1 MSNGC
6 HYDTGLAMSCV
17 FSYKVQYLL
26 WLTQSTAASN
36 CGLEFPPEQLAPWLW
51 RKSDWYKAIHPLLE
65 REQNPWVIRHRRHV
79 TGLSS
84 FWLLVFASEDMH
96 VAPDGI
102 HALLQEHTAVLLFLP
117 LLLPRLF
124 AFAFVTPGLSC
135 AGWRGSTLYL
145 LCRENNMGN
154 KPSTTAHT
162 AWTRPVC
169 SSSQTKS
176 LSIMQTSRVQ
186 VGFLVYLLQDLHKSC
201 VFLEN

>member
-17 FSYKVQYLL
+17 FSYKVQYFL

-36 CGLEFPPEQLAPWLW
+36 CDLEFPLEQHTLWLW
-51 RKSDWYKAIHPLLE
+51 RKSVWLVQSHSILSWNMNKIHG
-65 REQNPWVIRHRRHV
+65 VIRHRRHV

-84 FWLLVFASEDMH
+84 FLLLVFASEDMH
-96 VAPDGI
+96 LAPDGI
-102 HALLQEHTAVLLFLP
+102 HLLLQENTAVLLFLP

-145 LCRENNMGN
+145 LCGEDNVGN
-154 KPSTTAHT
+154 EPSTTADA
-162 AWTRPVC
+162 AWAVTVC
-169 SSSQTKS
+169 SSSQTEG
-176 LSIMQTSRVQ
+176 LSISKPAEFR
-186 VGFLVYLLQDLHKSC
+186 
-201 VFLEN
+201 